1 MIFEYKTIAQP
12 VSEVVLKEKGSKFIG
27 YAFYVNDPAEV
38 KMQLEAVQDLHPKAT
53 HHCYAYR
60 LGADGRQ
67 YRANDDGEPSG
78 SAGIPIYNQLLGHE
92 LTNILVIVVR
102 YYGGTKLGVSGL
114 VKAYKE
120 TAKAVLDN
128 AEIIVKE
135 LEQTIH
141 LEFPFQLQ
149 NSVFTVLNKLNAKVT
164 SFESAQ
170 SCAIKARIPASQ
182 KENIPELLSGMHL
195 LKYQILD

>member
-149 NSVFTVLNKLNAKVT
+149 NSVFTVLNKLNAKVI

>member
-78 SAGIPIYNQLLGHE
+78 SAGISIYNQLLGHE